1 MAKNEGG
8 ELKEMGERAIDTAR
22 ETIEDV
28 KDKATDLYQEGID
41 KTRELGEY
49 LSDTI
54 REKPIQSV
62 LIAAGVGLLLGRF
75 RVRPFESMLLAAGTG
90 VACGLLWSN
99 SALSPEGNNRG
110 QRRRN
115 R

>member
-8 ELKEMGERAIDTAR
+8 EVQEVGERAVEAAR
-22 ETIEDV
+22 ETFDDV
-28 KDKATDLYQEGID
+28 KDKASELYQEGVD

-54 REKPIQSV
+54 RQKPIQSV

-75 RVRPFESMLLAAGTG
+75 RVKPFESMLLAASTG
-90 VACGLLWSN
+90 LACGLLWTN
-99 SALSPEGNNRG
+99 STLNPQGNTNQ

>member
-1 MAKNEGG
+1 MAKNEGS
-8 ELKEMGERAIDTAR
+8 ELKEMGERVVDTAR

-28 KDKATDLYQEGID
+28 KDKAGELYQEGVD

-49 LSDTI
+49 FSDTI

-99 SALSPEGNNRG
+99 STLNPEGNRG

>member
-8 ELKEMGERAIDTAR
+8 ELQQMGEQVVETAR
-22 ETIEDV
+22 ETLEEV
-28 KDKATDLYQEGID
+28 KDKATDLYQEGVQ

-62 LIAAGVGLLLGRF
+62 LIAAGAGLLLGRF
-75 RVRPFESMLLAAGTG
+75 RVRPFESMLIAAGTG

-99 SALSPEGNNRG
+99 STLNPGG

>member
-1 MAKNEGG
+1 MAKNEGS
-8 ELKEMGERAIDTAR
+8 ELKEMGEKAVDTAR
-22 ETIEDV
+22 ETFEDV
-28 KDKATDLYQEGID
+28 KDKATDLYQEGVE

-49 LSDTI
+49 LSDSI
-54 REKPIQSV
+54 REKPIQAV

-90 VACGLLWSN
+90 VACGLIWRN
-99 SALSPEGNNRG
+99 STLNPEGNRG

>member
-8 ELKEMGERAIDTAR
+8 DVREMGERAVEAAR
-22 ETIEDV
+22 ETLEEV
-28 KDKATDLYQEGID
+28 KDKATDLYQEGVD

-49 LSDTI
+49 LTDTI
-54 REKPIQSV
+54 QEKPIQSV
-62 LIAAGVGLLLGRF
+62 LIAAGVGMLLGRF

-90 VACGLLWSN
+90 LACGLLWSN
-99 SALSPEGNNRG
+99 STLNPQGNRG

>member
-8 ELKEMGERAIDTAR
+8 DIKEMGERVVDTAR

-28 KDKATDLYQEGID
+28 KDKASDLYQEGVD

-62 LIAAGVGLLLGRF
+62 LLAAGVGLLLGRF

-99 SALSPEGNNRG
+99 SALSPEGNRG
-110 QRRRN
+110 QRRRS

>member
-8 ELKEMGERAIDTAR
+8 ELQEMGERAVETASQ
-22 ETIEDV
+22 TFEDV
-28 KDKATDLYQEGID
+28 KDKASELYQEGVD
-41 KTRELGEY
+41 KTRELGQY

-90 VACGLLWSN
+90 IACGLLWSN
-99 SALSPEGNNRG
+99 STLNPQGNNRG
-110 QRRRN
+110 QGRRN

>member
-8 ELKEMGERAIDTAR
+8 ELKEMGERAVDTAR

-28 KDKATDLYQEGID
+28 KDKASELYQEGVD

-49 LSDTI
+49 LTDTI

-90 VACGLLWSN
+90 VACGLLWSHSTLN
-99 SALSPEGNNRG
+99 PEGNRG
-110 QRRRN
+110 QRRRS